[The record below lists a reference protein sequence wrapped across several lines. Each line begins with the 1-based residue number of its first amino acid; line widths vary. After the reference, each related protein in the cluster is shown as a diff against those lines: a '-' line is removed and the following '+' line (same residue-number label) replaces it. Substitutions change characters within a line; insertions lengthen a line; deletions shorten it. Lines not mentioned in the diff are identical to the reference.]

1 MISKCCGRRI
11 VPSKRAIF
19 TWECV
24 ACGSTCDGRADTEET
39 PQVFSDL
46 GYVRWGEV
54 RTRVLINYKVIEDP
68 DIPKE
73 YIRDQIPLTKAE

>member
-46 GYVRWGEV
+46 GYVRYGEL
-54 RTRVLINYKVIEDP
+54 RTRVEEP